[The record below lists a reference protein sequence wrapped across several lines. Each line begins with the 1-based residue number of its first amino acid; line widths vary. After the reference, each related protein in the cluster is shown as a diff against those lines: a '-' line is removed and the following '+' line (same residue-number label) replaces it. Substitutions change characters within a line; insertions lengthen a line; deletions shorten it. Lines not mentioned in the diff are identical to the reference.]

1 MELVYLTKVMDA
13 LKTFHG
19 MVWGEVDSEMD
30 HVRAELMARGQSTQ
44 VDR

>member
-19 MVWGEVDSEMD
+19 MVWGEVEVEKDRTGSM
-30 HVRAELMARGQSTQ
+30 VRGQRE
-44 VDR
+44 VL